1 MQRAGQSGAVPRHHP
16 FKTITNFH
24 SRALADEGSIEEHTI
39 QMSPSMYLQFLTA
52 LAKNYSQSFH
62 EIEEKRNRLEK
73 VLQKFETISSQVD
86 ELKQELSDLQPR
98 FEQINSDI
106 ETKKENLGQLQSQ
119 RTAGMSAYKQLDAK
133 INDINSSLAKVET
146 DYNEK
151 MKEDQEKVSG
161 KLTFKSKK
169 NILSKKI
176 D

>member
-1 MQRAGQSGAVPRHHP
+1 MQRAWQSGAVPRHHP
-16 FKTITNFH
+16 FTTITNFH

-161 KLTFKSKK
+161 KLTFKSNQKYLEQK
-169 NILSKKI
+169 L